1 MINSK
6 AKRQLYTLAGISPA
20 GDDELALSVI

>member
-6 AKRQLYTLAGISPA
+6 AQKQLYTLAGISPA
-20 GDDELALSVI
+20 GDDELALSVV